1 MKATLPFDPAQ
12 LQIVIDELTRAL
24 DIANSVSN
32 NLSGSSADRMMFEL
46 RKTIALVALAIQNV
60 QRRSN
65 S

>member
-1 MKATLPFDPAQ
+1 MKATLSFDPAQ

-24 DIANSVSN
+24 DIAKA
-32 NLSGSSADRMMFEL
+32 LSKNITGSSADRRVFEL
-46 RKTIALVALAIQNV
+46 RKTVALVVLAIQNF